1 VVVDVKH
8 RILDDFSAKEK
19 KEIRDKAEAEFSIDS
34 APISYA
40 ELAYEYDTSVKVI
53 ERIVQR

>member
-1 VVVDVKH
+1 MKH

-19 KEIRDKAEAEFSIDS
+19 KEIRDKAEAGFSIDS
-34 APISYA
+34 APISFD
-40 ELAYEYDTSVKVI
+40 ELAYEYDTNVKVI